1 MAHFAL
7 LVHRSGALVRPLAH
21 VRHFFW
27 FLAFS
32 CSSESSWR
40 IALVAG
46 FVGFWV
52 SSTFFALLVR
62 RSGALLPTWCLLAF
76 SGRCHGAKACWY
88 SGGATAE
95 RSVRPELSCLDCVG
109 ASLCWLLVSVLETSV
124 ARHLQLRTFLRGR
137 SEHLSRSFASQL
149 VPMFLCLL
157 GV

>member
-46 FVGFWV
+46 FVGFGV

-62 RSGALLPTWCLLAF
+62 RSGALRALLPTCGIKVPPCFQWKV
-76 SGRCHGAKACWY
+76 SRCQG
-88 SGGATAE
+88 
-95 RSVRPELSCLDCVG
+95 
-109 ASLCWLLVSVLETSV
+109 LLVFWW
-124 ARHLQLRTFLRGR
+124 RYGR
-137 SEHLSRSFASQL
+137 EERAA
-149 VPMFLCLL
+149 
-157 GV
+157 